1 MKNKFLFIGFVLVFL
16 ISFLGIVS
24 PYLTSYTPSYQDLSH
39 RFAGPSFKHIL
50 GQDEYGADV
59 FTNLVYGARL
69 SLYVSVVTTFF
80 CCLIGLIFGSF
91 AAFFGK
97 WVDQLL
103 MRIVDV
109 FLAFPGILLAIG
121 IAALLERSAH
131 NIILALTITGWTSY
145 ARLVRGQIL
154 SIREKEFIISAR
166 ALGFSNA
173 RIVAKHV
180 WPNILA
186 PLFIQASFGMAGV
199 IIAESSL
206 SFLGV
211 GTGGD
216 LSSWG
221 MMLDQARRH
230 ISDISRIHLLLPP
243 LFAIMMTVLGFNFL
257 GDGLLQ
263 KCDPSRKLPS
273 QFRDDTEKKI

>member
-1 MKNKFLFIGFVLVFL
+1 M
-16 ISFLGIVS
+16 
-24 PYLTSYTPSYQDLSH
+24 
-39 RFAGPSFKHIL
+39 